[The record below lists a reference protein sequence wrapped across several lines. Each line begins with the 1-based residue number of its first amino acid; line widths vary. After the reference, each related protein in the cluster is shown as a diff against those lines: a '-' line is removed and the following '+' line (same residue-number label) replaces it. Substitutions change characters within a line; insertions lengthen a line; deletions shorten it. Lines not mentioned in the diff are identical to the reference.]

1 MVWVSCIF
9 LFESVGMWTK
19 GAFLCKVFFLF
30 CSLHNFDTK
39 SVDRWT
45 STLKSLLK
53 ELGHLRTITIL
64 SSFDRDLRVMRILKK
79 ITSVIS
85 SFKSVNCVKEAVFL
99 LHVFFLSFKILKK
112 LWTGGQVMKIEKKFV
127 SASCIFLFISVGY
140 VDKFHYL
147 KLCFLFNIFL
157 SFLYP

>member
-1 MVWVSCIF
+1 MQEAVF
-9 LFESVGMWTK
+9 LFH
-19 GAFLCKVFFLF
+19 VFFEI
-30 CSLHNFDTK
+30 CA
-39 SVDRWT
+39 
-45 STLKSLLK
+45 LKSLDK
-53 ELGHLRTITIL
+53 KCG
-64 SSFDRDLRVMRILKK
+64 RVDKLMRILKR
-79 ITSVIS
+79 ITSVMS
-85 SFKSVNCVKEAVFL
+85 SSKSVNCVKEAVFL